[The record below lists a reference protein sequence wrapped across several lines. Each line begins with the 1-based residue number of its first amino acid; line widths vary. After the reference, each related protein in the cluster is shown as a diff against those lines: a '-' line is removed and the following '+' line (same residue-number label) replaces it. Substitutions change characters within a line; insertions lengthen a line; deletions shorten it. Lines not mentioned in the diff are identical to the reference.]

1 MNGAGRMDAR
11 LRGRRLPPG
20 FSSASAPPVLGPR
33 SPSRRH
39 CLGAPLLSSPTPL
52 PPSLL
57 GHWMACAHPLPKH
70 TQRGLTSGLF
80 PGPSLCL
87 GPSPPC
93 PCPVPRAPDGGCSGP
108 PSWPSLC
115 SPPDGAPSRSFA
127 TPDSSLPD
135 ELVRGPSPPPE
146 RERPEGGGRGGLIS
160 CCAVPQPRCPAGTF
174 MRRVDGDAV
183 PVRRRAAES
192 GTESPGRVTGRAG
205 TPGPSS
211 GAHCRA
217 AVFNSNLVS
226 GSFC

>member
-11 LRGRRLPPG
+11 LQGRRLPPG

-70 TQRGLTSGLF
+70 GQRGLTSGLF

-93 PCPVPRAPDGGCSGP
+93 PCPCPGWRLLRPPLLALAVLPTGGP
-108 PSWPSLC
+108 
-115 SPPDGAPSRSFA
+115 PSRSFA

-135 ELVRGPSPPPE
+135 ELVRVPSPPPE
-146 RERPEGGGRGGLIS
+146 RERPEGGGRRGLVS
-160 CCAVPQPRCPAGTF
+160 CRAVPQPRCPAGTF
-174 MRRVDGDAV
+174 LGRVDGDGV